1 MPRRLAVEKRRE
13 AKRLYWSG
21 MSQAQVAVVVGCGR
35 TMVSKLMRVSPWPPR
50 QRCELRLS
58 LEEREEIS
66 VGLQAGESLR
76 GIALRLGRAASTV
89 SREVKAQGA
98 HRYRAWRG
106 DERAEELMAR
116 PKPRKLD
123 TSPCLLKAVE
133 AGLEQDWSPGQIAR
147 RLRLDYPDNAA
158 MRVSHETI
166 YQALYI
172 QGRGALRKELAKHL
186 RQGRTERRTR
196 GGEELRGKIR
206 DMVNI
211 SQRPPEVADRAVPGH
226 WEGDL
231 IIGKDTQSAIGTLV
245 ERTTRYVM
253 LLELKNGKTAEN
265 VREALAKKI
274 RALPAELRR
283 SITWDQGRELSEHA
297 QFTIDTGVKVYFCD
311 PHSPWQRGSNENTNG
326 LLRQYFP
333 KGTDLNQHSAAEL
346 DRVAR
351 QLNGRPRETLGWR
364 TPAEKLNEL
373 LVRFGRDAA
382 QTCV

>member
-13 AKRLYWSG
+13 AKQLYWSG
-21 MSQAQVAVVVGCGR
+21 MSEAQVAVIVGCSR
-35 TMVSKLMRVSPWPPR
+35 TMVSRLKRVSPWPPR
-50 QRCELRLS
+50 KRCELRLS

-89 SREVKAQGA
+89 SREVKIQGA

-106 DERAEELMAR
+106 DERAEQLMAR
-116 PKPRKLD
+116 PKPRKLE
-123 TSPCLLKAVE
+123 TSPSLLKAVE
-133 AGLEQDWSPGQIAR
+133 AGLEQDWSPAQIAR

-172 QGRGALRKELAKHL
+172 QGRGVLRKELTKHL
-186 RQGRTERRTR
+186 RQGRTERRKR
-196 GGEELRGKIR
+196 GREELRGKIR

-231 IIGKDTQSAIGTLV
+231 IIGKDNHSAIGTLV
-245 ERTTRYVM
+245 ERATRYVM

-274 RALPAELRR
+274 QALPAELWR
-283 SITWDQGRELSEHA
+283 SITWDQGPELSEHA
-297 QFTIDTGVKVYFCD
+297 QFTVDTGVKVYFCD

-333 KGTDLNQHSAAEL
+333 KGTDLNEYSAAEL

-373 LVRFGRDAA
+373 LLRHGCGAA
-382 QTCV
+382 

>member
-13 AKRLYWSG
+13 AKQLYWSG
-21 MSQAQVAVVVGCGR
+21 MSEAQVAVIVGCSR
-35 TMVSKLMRVSPWPPR
+35 TMVSRLKRVSPWPPR
-50 QRCELRLS
+50 KRCELRLS

-89 SREVKAQGA
+89 SREVKIQGA

-106 DERAEELMAR
+106 DERAEQLMAR
-116 PKPRKLD
+116 PKPRKLE
-123 TSPCLLKAVE
+123 TSPSLLKAVE
-133 AGLEQDWSPGQIAR
+133 AGLEQDWSPAQIAR

-172 QGRGALRKELAKHL
+172 QGRGVLRKELTKHL
-186 RQGRTERRTR
+186 RQGRTERRKR
-196 GGEELRGKIR
+196 GREELRGKIR

-231 IIGKDTQSAIGTLV
+231 IIGKDNHSAIGTLV
-245 ERTTRYVM
+245 ERATRYVM

-274 RALPAELRR
+274 QALPAELWR
-283 SITWDQGRELSEHA
+283 SITWDQGPELSEHA
-297 QFTIDTGVKVYFCD
+297 QFTVDTGVKVYFCD

-333 KGTDLNQHSAAEL
+333 KGTDLNEYSAAEL

-373 LVRFGRDAA
+373 LLKHGRGAA
-382 QTCV
+382 

>member
-21 MSQAQVAVVVGCGR
+21 MSQAQVAVIVGCAR
-35 TMVSKLMRVSPWPPR
+35 TMVSKLKQVSPWPPR
-50 QRCELRLS
+50 ERCELRLS

-76 GIALRLGRAASTV
+76 GIAVRLGRAASTV

-98 HRYRAWRG
+98 HQYRAWRG
-106 DERAEELMAR
+106 DERAEMLMAR
-116 PKPRKLD
+116 PKPRKLE
-123 TSPCLLKAVE
+123 TSPCLLEAVE
-133 AGLEQDWSPGQIAR
+133 AGLEQNWSPAQIAR

-172 QGRGALRKELAKHL
+172 QGRGVLRKVLTKHL
-186 RQGRTERRTR
+186 RQGRTERRKR
-196 GGEELRGKIR
+196 GREELRGKIR

-231 IIGKDTQSAIGTLV
+231 IIGKGNKSAIGTLV
-245 ERTTRYVM
+245 ERATRYVM
-253 LLELKNGKTAEN
+253 LFALKNGKTAEN

-274 RALPAELRR
+274 QALPAELWR
-283 SITWDQGRELSEHA
+283 SLTWDQGYELSEHA
-297 QFTIDTGVKVYFCD
+297 QFTVDTGVKVYFCD

-364 TPAEKLNEL
+364 TPAEKLDEFL
-373 LVRFGRDAA
+373 RRQRSDAA
-382 QTCV
+382 

>member
-1 MPRRLAVEKRRE
+1 MPRRLAIEKRRE
-13 AKRLYWSG
+13 AKQLYWSG
-21 MSQAQVAVVVGCGR
+21 MSEAQVAVIVGCSR
-35 TMVSKLMRVSPWPPR
+35 TMVSRLKRVSPWPPR
-50 QRCELRLS
+50 KRWELRLS

-89 SREVKAQGA
+89 SREVKIQGA

-106 DERAEELMAR
+106 DERAEQLMAR
-116 PKPRKLD
+116 PKPRKLE

-133 AGLEQDWSPGQIAR
+133 AGLEQDWSPAQIAR

-172 QGRGALRKELAKHL
+172 QGRGVLRKELTKHL
-186 RQGRTERRTR
+186 RQGRTERRKR
-196 GGEELRGKIR
+196 GREELRGKIR

-231 IIGKDTQSAIGTLV
+231 IIGKDNHSAIGTLV
-245 ERTTRYVM
+245 ERATRYVM

-274 RALPAELRR
+274 QALPAELWR
-283 SITWDQGRELSEHA
+283 SITWDQGPELSEHA
-297 QFTIDTGVKVYFCD
+297 QFTVDTGVKVYFCD

-333 KGTDLNQHSAAEL
+333 KGTDLNEYSAAEL

-373 LVRFGRDAA
+373 LLKHGRGAA
-382 QTCV
+382 

>member
-1 MPRRLAVEKRRE
+1 MSRRLTFAKRRE

-21 MSQAQVAVVVGCGR
+21 MTMRQVAAIVGCAPTAVHWWKR
-35 TMVSKLMRVSPWPPR
+35 SSPWPPR
-50 QRCELRLS
+50 QRCKLRLS
-58 LEEREEIS
+58 LAEREEIS
-66 VGLQAGESLR
+66 VGLQGGESLR
-76 GIALRLGRAASTV
+76 DIALRLGRAPSTV
-89 SREVKAQGA
+89 SREVKTQGA

-106 DERAEELMAR
+106 DERAEKLMAR
-116 PKPRKLD
+116 PKPRKLE

-133 AGLEQDWSPGQIAR
+133 AGLEQNWSPAQIAK

-172 QGRGALRKELAKHL
+172 QGRGVLRKELTKHL
-186 RQGRTERRTR
+186 RQGRTERRKR
-196 GGEELRGKIR
+196 GREELRGKIR

-231 IIGKDTQSAIGTLV
+231 IIGKNNQSAIGTLV
-245 ERTTRYVM
+245 ERATRYVM
-253 LLELKNGKTAEN
+253 LFELKNGKTAEN

-274 RALPAELRR
+274 QALPTELWH
-283 SITWDQGRELSEHA
+283 SLTWDQGRELGEHA
-297 QFTIDTGVKVYFCD
+297 QFTVDTGVKVYFCD

-333 KGTDLNQHSAAEL
+333 KKADLNQYSAADL

-364 TPAEKLNEL
+364 TPAEKLDEFL
-373 LVRFGRDAA
+373 LRQGHDAA
-382 QTCV
+382 

>member
-13 AKRLYWSG
+13 AKQLYWSG
-21 MSQAQVAVVVGCGR
+21 MSEAQVAVIVVCSR
-35 TMVSKLMRVSPWPPR
+35 TKVSRLKRVSPWPPR
-50 QRCELRLS
+50 KRCELRLS

-89 SREVKAQGA
+89 SREVKIQGA

-106 DERAEELMAR
+106 DERAEQLMAR
-116 PKPRKLD
+116 TKPRKLE
-123 TSPCLLKAVE
+123 TSPSLLKAVE
-133 AGLEQDWSPGQIAR
+133 AGLEQDWSPAQIAR

-172 QGRGALRKELAKHL
+172 QGRGVLRKELTKHL
-186 RQGRTERRTR
+186 RQGRTERRKR
-196 GGEELRGKIR
+196 GREELRGKIR

-231 IIGKDTQSAIGTLV
+231 IIGKDNHSAIGTLV
-245 ERTTRYVM
+245 ERATRYVM

-274 RALPAELRR
+274 QALPAELWR
-283 SITWDQGRELSEHA
+283 SITWDQGPELSEHA
-297 QFTIDTGVKVYFCD
+297 QFTVDTGVKVYFCD

-333 KGTDLNQHSAAEL
+333 KGTDLNEYSAAEL

-373 LVRFGRDAA
+373 LLKHGRGAA
-382 QTCV
+382 

>member
-1 MPRRLAVEKRRE
+1 MPRRMTLEKRRE
-13 AKRLYWSG
+13 AKRLYWRG
-21 MSQAQVAVVVGCGR
+21 MSMRQVAAVVGCAAM
-35 TMVSKLMRVSPWPPR
+35 TVHWWKRVSPWPPR
-50 QRCELRLS
+50 KRCKLRLS
-58 LEEREEIS
+58 LAEREEIS
-66 VGLQAGESLR
+66 VGLQVGESLR
-76 GIALRLGRAASTV
+76 GIALRLCRAASTV
-89 SREVKAQGA
+89 SREVKTQGA
-98 HRYRAWRG
+98 QRYRAWRG
-106 DERAEELMAR
+106 DERAEKLMAR
-116 PKPRKLD
+116 PKPRKLE

-133 AGLEQDWSPGQIAR
+133 AGLEQDWSPAQIER

-172 QGRGALRKELAKHL
+172 QGRGVLRKALTKHL
-186 RQGRTERRTR
+186 RQGRAERRKR
-196 GGEELRGKIR
+196 GREELRGKIR

-231 IIGKDTQSAIGTLV
+231 IIGKENQSAIGTLV
-245 ERTTRYVM
+245 ERATRYVM
-253 LLELKNGKTAEN
+253 LFELKNGRTAEN

-274 RALPAELRR
+274 QALPTELRR
-283 SITWDQGRELSEHA
+283 SLTWDQGRELAEHA

-333 KGTDLNQHSAAEL
+333 KKADLNQYSAAEL

-351 QLNGRPRETLGWR
+351 QLNGRPRETLSWR
-364 TPAEKLNEL
+364 TPAEKLDEFL
-373 LVRFGRDAA
+373 LRQGDDAA
-382 QTCV
+382 

>member
-1 MPRRLAVEKRRE
+1 MPRRLTLEKRRE

-21 MSQAQVAVVVGCGR
+21 MSLRQVAAIVGCAPNAVQWWKR
-35 TMVSKLMRVSPWPPR
+35 KSPWPPR
-50 QRCELRLS
+50 QRCKLRLS
-58 LEEREEIS
+58 LAEREEIS
-66 VGLQAGESLR
+66 VGLQGRESLR
-76 GIALRLGRAASTV
+76 GIALRLGRAPSTV
-89 SREVKAQGA
+89 SRDVKTQGA

-106 DERAEELMAR
+106 DERAEKLMAR
-116 PKPRKLD
+116 PKPRKLEA
-123 TSPCLLKAVE
+123 SPCLLKAVE
-133 AGLEQDWSPGQIAR
+133 AGLEQDWSPAQIAR

-172 QGRGALRKELAKHL
+172 QGRGVLRKELTKHL
-186 RQGRTERRTR
+186 RQGRTERRKR
-196 GGEELRGKIR
+196 GREKLRGKIR

-231 IIGKDTQSAIGTLV
+231 IIGKDNHSAIGTLV
-245 ERTTRYVM
+245 ERATRYVM

-274 RALPAELRR
+274 QALPTELWR
-283 SITWDQGRELSEHA
+283 SLTWDQGRELAEHA
-297 QFTIDTGVKVYFCD
+297 QFTVDTGVKVYFCD

-333 KGTDLNQHSAAEL
+333 KKVDLNQYSAAEL

-364 TPAEKLNEL
+364 TPAEKLDEFL
-373 LVRFGRDAA
+373 LRQGHHAA
-382 QTCV
+382 